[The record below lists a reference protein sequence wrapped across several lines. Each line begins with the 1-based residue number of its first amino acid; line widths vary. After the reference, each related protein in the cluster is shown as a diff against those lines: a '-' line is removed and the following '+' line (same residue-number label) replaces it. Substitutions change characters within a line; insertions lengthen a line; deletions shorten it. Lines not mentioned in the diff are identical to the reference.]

1 MIGCYDRNRTLKVQ
15 LSDHRGRGNIMTS
28 TTSTEIT
35 AGSWTIDPSHSEVG
49 FTVRHLMSKVRGQ
62 FEKFEGTLTTGES
75 LEGTRATATIDL
87 NSVNTRDEQRDGHL
101 RSADFFD
108 VEKFGQMT
116 FTTTSFDGT
125 TAVGDLTIKG
135 VTKPVELEVEFLGI
149 GQDPWGG
156 QRLGFEANGVINR
169 KDFGVDFNVPLDGG
183 RVLVG
188 DKVNIHLAVEAVR
201 EQA

>member
-1 MIGCYDRNRTLKVQ
+1 
-15 LSDHRGRGNIMTS
+15 MT
-28 TTSTEIT
+28 TTADTTFDTEIV
-35 AGSWTIDPSHSEVG
+35 AGTWTIDPSHSEVG

-62 FEKFEGTLTTGES
+62 FEKFEGKLTTGDS
-75 LEGTRATATIDL
+75 LEETRATATIDL

-125 TAVGDLTIKG
+125 TAVGELTING
-135 VTKPVELEVEFLGI
+135 VTKPVELDVEFLGI

-156 QRLGFEANGVINR
+156 QRLGFEATAVVNR
-169 KDFGVDFNVPLDGG
+169 KDWGLDFNVPLDGG
-183 RVLVG
+183 RLLVG

-201 EQA
+201 DQA

>member
-1 MIGCYDRNRTLKVQ
+1 MMITVD
-15 LSDHRGRGNIMTS
+15 S
-28 TTSTEIT
+28 TFDTDIT

-62 FEKFEGTLTTGES
+62 FEKFEGSLTTGDS
-75 LEGTRATATIDL
+75 LEDTRATATIDL

-101 RSADFFD
+101 RSADYFD
-108 VEKFGQMT
+108 VETFGQMT

-125 TAVGDLTIKG
+125 TAVGDLTLKG

-156 QRLGFEANGVINR
+156 QRLGFEATGVINR
-169 KDFGVDFNVPLDGG
+169 KDFGVDFNVPLDSGK
-183 RVLVG
+183 LLIG
-188 DKVNIHLAVEAVR
+188 DKVSIHLAVEAVLV
-201 EQA
+201 QA